1 MRNPANHRAATGPA
15 MDLVPTPVG
24 TAGITW
30 HRAPGPAR
38 AVVLL
43 GHGTA
48 TGVEAADLRALA
60 TALPDHGISVAL
72 ITQPYRMNRSRTGS
86 DEASLDA
93 AWKAVWP
100 LAADLLPPVN
110 TAPRRPMPTH

>member
-1 MRNPANHRAATGPA
+1 
-15 MDLVPTPVG
+15 
-24 TAGITW
+24 
-30 HRAPGPAR
+30 
-38 AVVLL
+38 VVLL

-100 LAADLLPPVN
+100 LAADLLPSEHSP
-110 TAPRRPMPTH
+110 APANAHPLNGSATNQCVQVGKDCTQPGATPAMEFAKHPNVPNSAP